1 MDHTTPAIDADAL
14 LAEVDALLLEVAA
27 TDARVEALLRTG
39 STAVRMADLALQLE
53 LGRRELDQIEQEQ
66 RTIEAAI
73 DALEA
78 P

>member
-1 MDHTTPAIDADAL
+1 MDHTTTTDIAAL
-14 LAEVDALLLEVAA
+14 EAEVDALLLEVAA

-66 RTIEAAI
+66 RAIEAAI
-73 DALEA
+73 DALET

>member
-1 MDHTTPAIDADAL
+1 MDHTTPTDIAAL
-14 LAEVDALLLEVAA
+14 EAEVDALLAETAVM
-27 TDARVEALLRTG
+27 DARVEALLRTG

-66 RTIEAAI
+66 RAIEAAI
-73 DALEA
+73 DALET

>member
-1 MDHTTPAIDADAL
+1 MDHTTTTDIAAL
-14 LAEVDALLLEVAA
+14 EAEVDALLAETAVM
-27 TDARVEALLRTG
+27 DARVEALLRTG

-66 RTIEAAI
+66 RAIEAAI
-73 DALEA
+73 DALET

>member
-1 MDHTTPAIDADAL
+1 MEHTTPITDTDAL
-14 LAEVDALLLEVAA
+14 LAEVDALLVEVAA

-39 STAVRMADLALQLE
+39 SAAVRMADLALQME
-53 LGRRELDQIEQEQ
+53 LGRAELDQIEREQ

-73 DALEA
+73 DALER

>member
-1 MDHTTPAIDADAL
+1 MDHTTTTDIDALEAEVNAL
-14 LAEVDALLLEVAA
+14 LVETAVM
-27 TDARVEALLRTG
+27 DARVEALLRTG

-73 DALEA
+73 DALDA

>member
-1 MDHTTPAIDADAL
+1 MDHTTTTDIAAL
-14 LAEVDALLLEVAA
+14 EAEVDALLAETAVM
-27 TDARVEALLRTG
+27 DARVEALLRTG

-53 LGRRELDQIEQEQ
+53 LNRRELDQIEQEQ
-66 RTIEAAI
+66 RAIEAAI

>member
-39 STAVRMADLALQLE
+39 STSVRMADLALQLE

-78 P
+78 H

>member
-1 MDHTTPAIDADAL
+1 MEHTTTDIAALEAEVNAL
-14 LAEVDALLLEVAA
+14 LAETAVM
-27 TDARVEALLRTG
+27 DARVEALLRTG

-66 RTIEAAI
+66 RAIEAAI